1 MTESLCNSIGENLK
15 IIREKIAEAAIKAGR
30 TPGEISLMA
39 VTKTQSAAAVNAAIS
54 QGVTLLGENRAQ
66 ELLAKYDDYNRE
78 GVQLHFIGGLQ
89 TNKVRQ
95 IITKVDLM
103 QSVDSLRLAT
113 EIEKQAAQNSR
124 VMDLLIE
131 VNIGR
136 EMSKSG
142 IMPEE
147 LFDFAAQI
155 ADFKHLR
162 LRGLMAI
169 PPISENITQTMSFF
183 SAMRQLFVDMQ
194 GKNVDNKNID
204 ILSMGMSDDFEY
216 AIMNGSTLVRI
227 GSAMFGKR

>member
-15 IIREKIAEAAIKAGR
+15 IIREKIAEAATKAGR
-30 TPGEISLMA
+30 PPGEISLMA

-95 IITKVDLM
+95 IITKVDLI

>member
-15 IIREKIAEAAIKAGR
+15 IIREKIAEAATKAGR
-30 TPGEISLMA
+30 PPGEISLMA

-95 IITKVDLM
+95 IITKVDLI

-142 IMPEE
+142 IIPEE

>member
-15 IIREKIAEAAIKAGR
+15 IIREKIAEAATKAGR
-30 TPGEISLMA
+30 PPGEISLMA

-95 IITKVDLM
+95 IITKVDLI

-113 EIEKQAAQNSR
+113 EIERQAAQNSR

-131 VNIGR
+131 INIGR